1 MNTKLLGVLGCAIA
15 ALFLAGEA
23 QASPAARLVYVR
35 SPDAMTCPDEEALR
49 RAVATRFGYVPF
61 FPWAHATMV
70 VQLWRDRGRLRA
82 RIQLADS
89 KGTESGTRELA
100 SDQPGCAELFEATAL
115 AISIALDTPP
125 ADEPAP
131 PPTSAAVSP
140 QGAPS
145 GSPEASSPASGE
157 RSSPTESP
165 PLATPA
171 PPASASPQ
179 AAGTQPPSPR
189 TESTLSA
196 GLEGIVRQ
204 DVAPDVAPGV
214 GAFARYRSGAFS
226 IAVEAQA
233 DFSFPFSVK
242 GSGQVQSAAW
252 IGGVAPCAHLG
263 PAFACVVGEVGAL
276 QAWRSGVTGA
286 SRANGVLV
294 ESVARLGLEWPLS
307 SRLALRVRGDAGVNW
322 LTDRIDVGGA
332 NWPVPLPSLALAAG
346 VVVRFR

>member
-1 MNTKLLGVLGCAIA
+1 
-15 ALFLAGEA
+15 
-23 QASPAARLVYVR
+23 
-35 SPDAMTCPDEEALR
+35 
-49 RAVATRFGYVPF
+49 
-61 FPWAHATMV
+61 
-70 VQLWRDRGRLRA
+70 
-82 RIQLADS
+82 
-89 KGTESGTRELA
+89 
-100 SDQPGCAELFEATAL
+100 
-115 AISIALDTPP
+115 
-125 ADEPAP
+125 
-131 PPTSAAVSP
+131 
-140 QGAPS
+140 
-145 GSPEASSPASGE
+145 
-157 RSSPTESP
+157 
-165 PLATPA
+165 
-171 PPASASPQ
+171 
-179 AAGTQPPSPR
+179 
-189 TESTLSA
+189 
-196 GLEGIVRQ
+196 VRQ
-204 DVAPDVAPGV
+204 GLAPDVAPGV

-233 DFSFPFSVK
+233 DFSFPFSVQ

-252 IGGVAPCAHLG
+252 IGGVAPCAHFG